1 MEKTKSANKIC
12 FANGIPQNLLLISV
26 YPLSAFLSICR
37 CLLMDFGTHT
47 ISLLIQLPKRRSL
60 GSMALPLENLGLGA
74 IDQMFG
80 IER

>member
-1 MEKTKSANKIC
+1 MLKWKKHSRLTRYVSPTVY
-12 FANGIPQNLLLISV
+12 PQAFLLIGV
-26 YPLSAFLSICR
+26 YPFSAFLSICR

-74 IDQMFG
+74 ID
-80 IER
+80 